1 VSILEQPAEPSPLS
15 RLFVFIS
22 AVALAIVT
30 LVGTVA
36 SWVAARWRG
45 ILLTHIF
52 FLTLWLAIQVFL
64 YAKEAFAYLSEKVP
78 NLAIQVPHLPAP
90 PGLDLLPK
98 IPSTK
103 SVTTCW
109 RNRSLGGDC
118 FARVES
124 RRAEPDRTEPPR
136 KPPPPRVRPH
146 EPPAFFPCRRFYYNC
161 RADDI

>member
-1 VSILEQPAEPSPLS
+1 MSILEQPAEPSPLS
-15 RLFVFIS
+15 RLFVFVS

-30 LVGTVA
+30 LVGVVA

-90 PGLDLLPK
+90 SGLDLLPK
-98 IPSTK
+98 TPSTK
-103 SVTTCW
+103 SVATCW
-109 RNRSLGGDC
+109 RNRSLGGNC

-136 KPPPPRVRPH
+136 KPPPRLRPH

-161 RADDI
+161 GADDI